1 MVYVFCDNVAV
12 VEVLDK
18 ERPKDPRMLELLQ
31 EFLYIVC
38 TRGFTPIFKRVGTVE
53 NEIADYISRNHSHA
67 DTTSYLQSKGL
78 PMHTRIEAPD
88 HLFSLRS
95 NW

>member
-1 MVYVFCDNVAV
+1 M

-18 ERPKDPRMLELLQ
+18 EKPKDPKMLQLLQ

-38 TRGFTPIFKRVGTVE
+38 TRGFTPIFKRVGSKD
-53 NEIADYISRNHSHA
+53 NHLADFLSRNHDDASIA
-67 DTTSYLQSKGL
+67 AYLKL
-78 PMHTRIEAPD
+78 NPNPMHTRVEAPD